1 MAGSFDWEDRVR
13 PAPGVLFRQ
22 LGGETVLLHPDSGFY
37 FGLDIMGTLVWQ
49 LLEEHGRLQPV
60 LDALIREFE
69 VEEERCRADLL
80 RLVGELLENGLVVT
94 ATASPD

>member
-1 MAGSFDWEDRVR
+1 MAGQFNWEDSVR

-49 LLEEHGRLQPV
+49 FLEEHGRLQPV
-60 LDALIREFE
+60 LEALIREFE

-80 RLVGELLENGLVVT
+80 RLVGEMLENGLVVT
-94 ATASPD
+94 APASSD